1 MNAITRKNRHL
12 LMQITS
18 IEIYKYSIPMVPFT
32 IATGTMHFAQNLLI
46 RIHTNEGIT
55 GTGECSAFPMIV
67 GETQAT
73 CFEMAK
79 EFAAI
84 WKQKDPLDIDL
95 RMQELDLFTA
105 RNYTAKSAFD
115 LALHDIASQHAGLP
129 LYAFLGGT
137 RKPIVSDLTIGI
149 DTPESMAKQ
158 AISFVENGVSTIK
171 VKLGKKP
178 SDDIERI
185 KAIRNA
191 IGYNTNIRIDA
202 NQGWAYDDA
211 TTALTALGAY
221 QLEFCEQP
229 MRTYNDELLPALC
242 KISPIKLMADESVYT
257 HHDAERIIRNKACH
271 YINIKFAKSGGI
283 AEATRINEVAEKNN
297 LACMMGG
304 MLESRLALTAKV
316 HFAMSK
322 KNIVFYDL
330 DTCLL
335 GHKVDP
341 VIRGVQYKG
350 MELILSDEP
359 GIGADVDP
367 EFLSSLESI
376 TI

>member
-229 MRTYNDELLPALC
+229 MRTFNDELLPALC

-297 LACMMGG
+297 IACMMGG

-367 EFLSSLESI
+367 EFLCSLESI

>member
-18 IEIYKYSIPMVPFT
+18 IDIYKYSIPMVPFT
-32 IATGTMHFAQNLLI
+32 IATGTMHYAQNLLI
-46 RIHTNEGIT
+46 RVHTNEGIT

-79 EFAAI
+79 EFATI
-84 WKQKDPLDIDL
+84 WKQKNPLDITT

-115 LALHDIASQHAGLP
+115 LALHDIAAQHAGKP

-137 RKPIVSDLTIGI
+137 RKTIISDLTIGI
-149 DTPESMAKQ
+149 DSPEAMAKQ
-158 AISFVENGVSTIK
+158 SLSFVENGVDTIK
-171 VKLGKKP
+171 VKLGKKAA
-178 SDDIERI
+178 DDIERI

-191 IGYNTNIRIDA
+191 IGYTTAIRIDA
-202 NQGWAYDDA
+202 NQGWTYEDA
-211 TTALTALGAY
+211 VSALTALGTY
-221 QLEFCEQP
+221 QIEFCEQP

-242 KISPIKLMADESVYT
+242 KISPIPIMADESVYT
-257 HHDAERIIRNKACH
+257 HQDAERIIRNNACH
-271 YINIKFAKSGGI
+271 FINIKFAKSGGI

-297 LACMMGG
+297 IPCMMGG

-316 HFAMSK
+316 HFAMSR

-341 VIRGVQYKG
+341 VTEGVQYKG
-350 MELILSDEP
+350 LELILSDQP
-359 GIGADVDP
+359 GIGASVDP
-367 EFLSSLESI
+367 EFLSSLETISI
-376 TI
+376 

>member
-359 GIGADVDP
+359 GIGADLDP
-367 EFLSSLESI
+367 EFLCSLESI

>member
-1 MNAITRKNRHL
+1 M

-137 RKPIVSDLTIGI
+137 RKSIVSDLTIGI

-297 LACMMGG
+297 IACMMGG